1 MADDIKE
8 PRSRY
13 GWAWAIITIGMFLGL
28 VFWVFNLG
36 DELSDTP
43 PTVEEQMTSELA
55 NPQVI
60 TIDITPDPIVV
71 EATEMTALADLVG
84 SEQIADL
91 VGRAV
96 DLQAVPV
103 ESVVGDMAFWIG
115 DSADRRVYVLFDQVV
130 TPDTPIEGKVDIDRG
145 DRVNIS
151 GEVRSADSI
160 PEGVTADLPQAV
172 KAYIYAT
179 GLSEV
184 AQNR

>member
-13 GWAWAIITIGMFLGL
+13 GWAWAIITIGMFLVL

-43 PTVEEQMTSELA
+43 PTVEEQMSSEPA

-71 EATEMTALADLVG
+71 KAAEMTAMADLVG
-84 SEQIADL
+84 SEQIAEL

-103 ESVVGDMAFWIG
+103 ESVVGNMAFWIG
-115 DSADRRVYVLFDQVV
+115 DNTDRRVYVLFDEVP
-130 TPDTPIEGKVDIDRG
+130 TPDTPTEGKLDINPG

-151 GEVRSADSI
+151 GEVRRADAI
-160 PEGVTADLPQAV
+160 PEGVTADIPAGV
-172 KAYIYAT
+172 DAYIYAT
-179 GLSEV
+179 KLGKV
-184 AQNR
+184 DQNG